1 MSNIPVYWKTRLDEV
16 EETLKFV
23 KKGVVTQPYSSA
35 GGRPIYMVEY
45 GKSALPPRTA
55 NCSSAL
61 GARNIGYYAD
71 KTSPDYIPTVF
82 LCGCVHGGEFEGTSA
97 MLNLIKLIE
106 TGTDYNGQTN
116 DEIVELASKVHLIL
130 VPMVNPDGRSHIPFD
145 SFVGKTFQDLRY
157 YNQGTWKDGTLTG
170 WPGCKA
176 VHPIKDAVDYLGGY
190 FNDDGVNM
198 MHENFIGGPLST
210 GTQLVFD
217 ICCKYAPD
225 FSILLHGGDN
235 CYNHIL
241 YPAYASLKTKQE
253 VEKVVEA
260 VAARSEKDGV
270 RYTRT
275 APGRPEDNIAQVPS
289 FNLISAM
296 HHCCSE
302 PAVTYESNQGLL
314 EYKNTVYDYAEI
326 YAAHMILFTETI
338 REQLKRYNKI

>member
-16 EETLKFV
+16 QETLKLV

-45 GKSALPPRTA
+45 GKSTLPARTA

-61 GARNIGYYAD
+61 GARKIECYAD
-71 KTSPDYIPTVF
+71 KTSPDYTPCVF

-106 TGTDYNGQTN
+106 TGTDYNGQAN
-116 DEIVELASKVHLIL
+116 DEIVELCSKVHLIL

-145 SFVGKTFQDLRY
+145 SFVGKTFHDLRY

-170 WPGCKA
+170 WPGCKM
-176 VHPIKDAVDYLGGY
+176 VHPIKDYVDYLGGY

-302 PAVTYESNQGLL
+302 PAVTYESNQGLI
-314 EYKNTVYDYAEI
+314 EHREPVYDYAEI